1 MKRIV
6 RGIFHRQSDGRV
18 FAYSCIIH
26 EGHGAFSAKIFDSR
40 ANLVGAPLKFLQICP
55 ITIDAQCKRWIEDY
69 IDNELQE
76 HIRLADEH
84 QDQPNIR
91 SNYPVNSKTNEKGD
105 FPMKIAPL
113 PPDEKDRLRALREL
127 LLLDTEPEERF
138 DRITRFAKDE
148 FGVPIA
154 LVTLVDEERQ
164 WSKSNFGLSDP
175 ETHRDV
181 AFCSHTI
188 LEPDHLVVDDTLLD
202 KRFADNP
209 LVTGKTGLRF
219 YAGAPLR
226 LPSGHS
232 VGSLC
237 ILDTRPR
244 MMDEIDLSILKSL
257 RDLVVE
263 ELVRREG
270 S

>member
-1 MKRIV
+1 
-6 RGIFHRQSDGRV
+6 
-18 FAYSCIIH
+18 
-26 EGHGAFSAKIFDSR
+26 
-40 ANLVGAPLKFLQICP
+40 
-55 ITIDAQCKRWIEDY
+55 
-69 IDNELQE
+69 
-76 HIRLADEH
+76 
-84 QDQPNIR
+84 
-91 SNYPVNSKTNEKGD
+91 
-105 FPMKIAPL
+105 MKIAPL

-154 LVTLVDEERQ
+154 LVSLVDEERQ
-164 WSKSNFGLSDP
+164 WFKSNFGLSDP

-209 LVTGKTGLRF
+209 HVTGKTGLRF

>member
-1 MKRIV
+1 MQKLI
-6 RGIFHRQSDGRV
+6 RGICHRKYDSRI
-18 FAYSCIIH
+18 FAYSCIIDERH
-26 EGHGAFSAKIFDSR
+26 STFSAKIFDAR
-40 ANLVGAPLKFLQICP
+40 GNLVGTPLSFFQTP
-55 ITIDAQCKRWIEDY
+55 PATTDTQCRRWIEDY
-69 IDNELQE
+69 INNKLQE
-76 HIRLADEH
+76 HLHPADKH
-84 QDQPNIR
+84 QGPPNR
-91 SNYPVNSKTNEKGD
+91 PSDCSADSKTNEKGNIT
-105 FPMKIAPL
+105 MEIAPL
-113 PPDEKDRLRALREL
+113 PPDEKDRLNALRDL
-127 LLLDTEPEERF
+127 LLLDTAPEERF

-154 LVTLVDEERQ
+154 LVSLVDEERQ
-164 WSKSNFGLSDP
+164 WFKSNFGLADP
-175 ETHRDV
+175 ETPRDI

-202 KRFADNP
+202 KRFANNP

-219 YAGAPLR
+219 YAGAPLK

-244 MMDEIDLSILKSL
+244 VMDEIDLSILKSL

-263 ELVRREG
+263 ELVRREAN
-270 S
+270 